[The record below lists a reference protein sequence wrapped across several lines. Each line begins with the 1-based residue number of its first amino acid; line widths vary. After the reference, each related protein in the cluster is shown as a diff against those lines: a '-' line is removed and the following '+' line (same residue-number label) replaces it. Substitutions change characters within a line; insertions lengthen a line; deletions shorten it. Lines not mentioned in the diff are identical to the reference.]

1 MIAKQKANSDSKT
14 PSQAGLFCKRLS
26 PIEPYPVSTPIEEL
40 FSQFHSAA
48 QVASEQHDK
57 WLIIDPVY
65 EHLETLQAS
74 TLEQVLPHILALIE
88 AYPELDYGGPGPFGS
103 LIEEHPMAAYTPA
116 LLESLQRQPSVQV
129 IGWLDRTMRVNE
141 DFQRG
146 DPNPVGAAEFAA
158 VLKKVIDSPLASDDC
173 KEFAQLCLKDL

>member
-1 MIAKQKANSDSKT
+1 M
-14 PSQAGLFCKRLS
+14 
-26 PIEPYPVSTPIEEL
+26 STPIEEL
-40 FSQFHSAA
+40 FSQFRSAA
-48 QVASEQHDK
+48 QAASEQHDK

-74 TLEQVLPHILALIE
+74 ALEQVLPHILALIE

-103 LIEEHPMAAYTPA
+103 LIEERPMAAYTPA

-173 KEFAQLCLKDL
+173 KGFAQLCLKDL

>member
-1 MIAKQKANSDSKT
+1 M
-14 PSQAGLFCKRLS
+14 
-26 PIEPYPVSTPIEEL
+26 STPIEEL

-48 QVASEQHDK
+48 QAASEQHDK

-74 TLEQVLPHILALIE
+74 ALEQVLPHILALIE
-88 AYPELDYGGPGPFGS
+88 AYPKLDYGGPGPFGS